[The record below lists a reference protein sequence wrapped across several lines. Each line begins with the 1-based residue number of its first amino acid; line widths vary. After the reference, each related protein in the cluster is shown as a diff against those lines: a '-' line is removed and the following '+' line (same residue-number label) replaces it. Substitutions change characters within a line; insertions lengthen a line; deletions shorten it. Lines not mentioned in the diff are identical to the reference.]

1 MKKIIISIL
10 LLCSVSFALSLDDVK
25 RGLKSNSIN
34 EDSLE
39 MKFKTTISSPL
50 MGTQTMESYNVR
62 KGPDKIYFEMKGK
75 LINQRMIVSGRK
87 MKLIDLKTNA
97 ERIMNTNPEMLK
109 KMQSPVSN
117 PMENGNWKNPV
128 LVSGNVYRID
138 GDSATVYYD
147 AAQKRLIK
155 MEQNNDKNNTLI
167 TFEYNPSTKQ
177 MSAMRM
183 SIMIESKETK
193 IDMEFSKYQSSKNFP
208 DRFFDF

>member
-87 MKLIDLKTNA
+87 MKVIDLKTNA
-97 ERIMNTNPEMLK
+97 ERIMNTNPEILK

-117 PMENGNWKNPV
+117 PMEIG
-128 LVSGNVYRID
+128 
-138 GDSATVYYD
+138 
-147 AAQKRLIK
+147 
-155 MEQNNDKNNTLI
+155 
-167 TFEYNPSTKQ
+167 
-177 MSAMRM
+177 
-183 SIMIESKETK
+183 K
-193 IDMEFSKYQSSKNFP
+193 ILYWYPGMFIV
-208 DRFFDF
+208 